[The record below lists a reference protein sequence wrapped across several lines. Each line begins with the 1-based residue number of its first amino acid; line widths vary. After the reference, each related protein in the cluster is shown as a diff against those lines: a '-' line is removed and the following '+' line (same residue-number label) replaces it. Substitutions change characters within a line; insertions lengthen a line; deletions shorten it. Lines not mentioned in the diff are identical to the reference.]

1 MHGNIRYVLL
11 YSLKQPRLTL
21 PLDNVVR
28 AGLTPKLR
36 DVPTLVS
43 MLTYTSAP
51 AHAQLLQPSSFAPHT
66 QLYDPPIDEFSV
78 LRLAL
83 APSESATHRP
93 IEGPSLCIVTD
104 GEGTF
109 RVKDGSDSVDVKR
122 GNVVF
127 IAAETEV
134 EFVAAGGDGLEVYR
148 AYVEA

>member
-1 MHGNIRYVLL
+1 
-11 YSLKQPRLTL
+11 
-21 PLDNVVR
+21 
-28 AGLTPKLR
+28 
-36 DVPTLVS
+36 

-66 QLYDPPIDEFSV
+66 QLYNPPIDEFSV

-83 APSESATHRP
+83 ASSESATHHP

-104 GEGTF
+104 GEGTI
-109 RVKDGSDSVDVKR
+109 RAKDGSDSVDVKR

-127 IAAETEV
+127 IAAATEV
-134 EFVAAGGDGLEVYR
+134 EFVAGSGQGLEVYR